1 MKQVFS
7 HNSKFLPLI
16 FSVIIAI
23 TRDYMSVYKD
33 IFFQINFDK
42 CKTVYTSLHIMEQV
56 FSHNFKFVPINT
68 PLCIL
73 RSTVVNEYAKNQY
86 QCVGVGN
93 DNNTSMLRRG
103 LQHLKNTRKISTFRA
118 KALSWIIRPFNP
130 LLCAKNDAHLT
141 CLTQFGIWIASFL
154 NRRKQPVSVQSRLFH
169 ALASPVV
176 RLKQVNA
183 LCAAECPRS
192 KNFSFVSKKALV

>member
-1 MKQVFS
+1 MFSHNFKFLPLIFSVIIAITRDYISVYKDIFFQINFDKCYTVYTSLHLYEQVFS

-23 TRDYMSVYKD
+23 TRGYMSAVYKD

-42 CKTVYTSLHIMEQV
+42 CYTVYTSLYIIEQV

-86 QCVGVGN
+86 EYVSVGN
-93 DNNTSMLRRG
+93 DNNTSMLRMERA
-103 LQHLKNTRKISTFRA
+103 STPE
-118 KALSWIIRPFNP
+118 KYKENLDVSSEGPSLNYPPF
-130 LLCAKNDAHLT
+130 
-141 CLTQFGIWIASFL
+141 
-154 NRRKQPVSVQSRLFH
+154 QS
-169 ALASPVV
+169 A
-176 RLKQVNA
+176 A
-183 LCAAECPRS
+183 LC
-192 KNFSFVSKKALV
+192 